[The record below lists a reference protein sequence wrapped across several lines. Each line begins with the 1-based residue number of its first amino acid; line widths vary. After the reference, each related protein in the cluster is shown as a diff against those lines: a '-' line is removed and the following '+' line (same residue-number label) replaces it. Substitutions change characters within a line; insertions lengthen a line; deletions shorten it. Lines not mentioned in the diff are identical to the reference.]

1 MKHFFSFVVIL
12 FSLSGFSQNNSN
24 DFRPAMQKS
33 NWILQMIHQV
43 YVDQVPLMPLV
54 EKGTI
59 EILKHLDPHSQY
71 ISPQDVARANEPL
84 QGNFDGIGVSFDIVR
99 DTIVIIEAISGGPS
113 ERLGILGGDKIV
125 TINGMNATGDSARR
139 DVVPRHLRGPK
150 GTVVTVGILR
160 NGVVKDYRIVRDRI
174 PIYSVETFFMENANT
189 GYIQV
194 DRFSRQTAS
203 EFKNALQTLINQ
215 GAKNII
221 LDLRRNSGGYMDQA
235 IEMANEFLDN
245 NKLIVYMEGAHQ
257 PRQNSMSTTG
267 GLFTKGKLVVLI
279 DERSAS
285 ASEIVSG
292 AVQDHDRGI
301 IVGRRS
307 FGKGLVQR
315 PFIVPTDS
323 AEVRITIARYYT
335 PSGRSIQKPYED
347 GFEKYYS
354 DMMERYRHGE
364 LVNPDSIRL
373 PDSLKYLTGGNRV
386 VYGGG
391 GIMPDIFT
399 PIDTGR
405 ISDYYVDLNR
415 TQTINNFVLEYID
428 RERKN
433 LLENYPTYELF
444 DKNFKTNGEFAEEF
458 DAFAEKAG
466 IRRNRIRMLSAES
479 FLNRMVVEMR
489 KDTTLSQSETY
500 HEYIEKVLWSEEKM
514 KEFLTKLADDE
525 DAVQRRIQE
534 SSDEF
539 ILLQLKALLAQN
551 LYGRKYYCQTIRSI
565 DEGYQR
571 ALKVVEDESLFK
583 KMKISY

>member
-1 MKHFFSFVVIL
+1 MKRTCLVIFTIL
-12 FSLSGFSQNNSN
+12 FSLSGFSQNNDDLRS
-24 DFRPAMQKS
+24 AIEKS
-33 NWILQMIHQV
+33 NYLLQMIRYG

-59 EILKHLDPHSQY
+59 EILKQLDPHSQY
-71 ISPQDVARANEPL
+71 ISPDDVQRANEPL
-84 QGNFDGIGVSFDIVR
+84 QGNFDGIGVQFDIVK
-99 DTIVIIEAISGGPS
+99 DTIVIIEAIRGGPS
-113 ERLGILGGDKIV
+113 EKLGIQGGDKIV

-160 NGVVKDYRIVRDRI
+160 NGTVNDYKIVRDRI
-174 PIYSVETFFMENANT
+174 PIHSIETFFMENANT

-194 DRFSRQTAS
+194 DRFSRQTAA
-203 EFKNALQTLINQ
+203 EFKEALQTLVKQ

-221 LDLRRNSGGYMDQA
+221 LDLRGNGGGYMDQA
-235 IEMANEFLDN
+235 IEMANEFLEKD
-245 NKLIVYMEGAHQ
+245 KLIVYMEGAHQ
-257 PRQNSMSTTG
+257 ARQNSLSTSG
-267 GLFTKGKLVVLI
+267 GIFTKGKLVVMI
-279 DERSAS
+279 DEGSAS

-315 PFIVPTDS
+315 PFNLPDKSEI
-323 AEVRITIARYYT
+323 RMTIAKYYT
-335 PSGRSIQKPYED
+335 PSGRSIQKPYND
-347 GFEKYYS
+347 GFEKYLS
-354 DMMERYRHGE
+354 DLQERYKHGE
-364 LVNPDSIRL
+364 LANPDSIKL
-373 PDSLKYLTGGNRV
+373 PDSLKFQTAGNRV

-405 ISDYYVDLNR
+405 ISDYYVDLRR
-415 TQTINNFVLEYID
+415 TGALSRFVLEYID
-428 RERKN
+428 KERQN
-433 LLENYPTYELF
+433 LLKNYSTYELF
-444 DKNFKTNGEFAEEF
+444 DKNFKTDGEFAEEF
-458 DAFAEKAG
+458 EDFAEKAG
-466 IRRNRIRMLSAES
+466 IKRNRIRISSAES
-479 FLNRMVVEMR
+479 FLSRMVAEMR

-500 HEYIEKVLWSEEKM
+500 HDYIEKILWSEEKM
-514 KEFLTKLADDE
+514 KGFLMNLADAE

-534 SSDEF
+534 SSDGY
-539 ILLQLKALLAQN
+539 ILLQLKAFLAQN
-551 LYGRKYYCQTIRSI
+551 LYGRKYYFQTIRSI
-565 DEGYQR
+565 DESYQR